1 MCGILGIAAL
11 GELDPSLLDAVG
23 LLRHRGPD
31 GEGRV
36 TSGRVGLAMRR
47 LAIID
52 LETGDQPVRNEAGDV
67 VAVCNGELYNYR
79 ELRAELAAQGHSFR
93 GQGDVETLPH
103 LYEQHGE
110 SCFERLRGMF
120 ACALW
125 DERRGRLLLARDRF
139 GIKPLYVAEVPAGLA
154 FASEIAP
161 LLALGASADV
171 DRQALADYLTLGYVP
186 GPETALAGVR
196 RLEPGTALVWE
207 GDATREVRFGALEPP
222 EPGAG
227 LEETLRESVRL
238 HLRSDVPLAVLLS
251 GGLDSSL
258 IAAYAADELG
268 EPPHTFTVGFGDAA
282 FDELGAARAVAA
294 AIGSRHTEVAVRP
307 DAAADLP
314 AIVGRLEE
322 PLADP
327 SAIPLF
333 YVCRAVAAEVKVGL
347 AGEGGDEL
355 FGGYSRYAWDPVAGL
370 AGRLLPARRLAGLL
384 ERVPG
389 VAGRGGRKDPLR
401 RTVKLLRHAGL
412 PATERYLAWFA
423 LASNDLRAELLGDG
437 LAPTARVF
445 QRHLAE
451 APAGLTALGRLQYV
465 DLRTMLLDDLL
476 LKADKM
482 SMAHSLELRVP
493 LLDNEVARAGLFL
506 PDREKVRRVETKIA
520 LRRLVGARLPEAI
533 ARRPKQGF
541 EVPIS
546 RWLREDLSEL
556 AGDLLARERLARRG
570 FVDPAAAARLLDEHR
585 RGAADHGLRLYSL
598 LVLELWL
605 DWVETRSS
613 TTRQRKAASGA
624 SGASSS
630 SSARPGR

>member
-1 MCGILGIAAL
+1 MCGILGIAAR

-36 TSGRVGLAMRR
+36 CSGPVGLAMRR

-103 LYEQHGE
+103 LYEQLGE
-110 SCFERLRGMF
+110 GCFERLRGMF

-139 GIKPLYVAEVPAGLA
+139 GIKPLYVADVPAGLA
-154 FASEIAP
+154 FASEIGP
-161 LLALGASADV
+161 LLALGASPDV

-186 GPETALAGVR
+186 GPETALTGIR
-196 RLEPGTALVWE
+196 KLDPGSVLVWE
-207 GDATREVRFGALEPP
+207 GGATRRLRFGALEPP
-222 EPGAG
+222 EPGRG

-282 FDELGAARAVAA
+282 FDELDAARAVAA

-370 AGRLLPARRLAGLL
+370 AGRLLPARGLAGLL

-423 LASNDLRAELLGDG
+423 LSSNDLRAELLGNG
-437 LAPTARVF
+437 FAPTARVF

-451 APAGLTALGRLQYV
+451 APAGLTRLGRLQYV

-506 PDREKVRRVETKIA
+506 PDREKVRRVETKVA

-546 RWLREDLSEL
+546 RWLRDDLAEM

-570 FVDPAAAARLLDEHR
+570 LVDPAAACRLLDEHR
-585 RGAADHGLRLYSL
+585 RGTADHGLRLYSL

-605 DWVETRSS
+605 DWVESRAGSAL
-613 TTRQRKAASGA
+613 AAA
-624 SGASSS
+624 
-630 SSARPGR
+630 ARG